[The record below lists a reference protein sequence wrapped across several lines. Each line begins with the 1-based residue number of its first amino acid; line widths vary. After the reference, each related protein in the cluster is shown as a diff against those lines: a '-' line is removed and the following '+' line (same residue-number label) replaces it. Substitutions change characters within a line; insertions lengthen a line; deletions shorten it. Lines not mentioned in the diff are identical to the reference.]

1 MFWGLVTAVTGP
13 PYSASR
19 TALANICDVIITPTV
34 KSSMRTDRIIKT
46 VVYEWDSE
54 IFEIRLRVS
63 AAMSVHAS
71 ALSWAPGKHTE
82 LRGQFAG

>member
-13 PYSASR
+13 PYSASG
-19 TALANICDVIITPTV
+19 AAPANVRGGIITPTV
-34 KSSMRTDRIIKT
+34 KSSMSTARIIKI
-46 VVYEWDSE
+46 VVYERDSE
-54 IFEIRLRVS
+54 IFAIRLRMF

-71 ALSWAPGKHTE
+71 ALSSAPGKHTE